1 MMHTM
6 LPHPFLT
13 LIVALVWVLIS
24 NELSAATVVVGV
36 AWGIV
41 AAKLTQRYW
50 PNRPR
55 VVHPFLIL
63 EYLAV
68 FAYDVLVSN
77 VQIAILVLFH
87 RAKSIGSAYVAV
99 PIELRSPEAIA
110 ALAGTI
116 TLTPGTLSVDVS
128 PDGKA
133 LYVHCLGTTD
143 GIRVAGHIKRRYESR
158 LRRIFE

>member
-1 MMHTM
+1 MMRAM

-13 LIVALVWVLIS
+13 LAVALVWVLIS
-24 NELSAATVVVGV
+24 NELSIATAAVGV

-41 AAKLTQRYW
+41 AAKVTQRYW

-55 VVHPFLIL
+55 VVHPLLIL

-68 FAYDVLVSN
+68 FVYDVLVSN
-77 VQIAILVLFH
+77 VQIAVLVLFH
-87 RAKSIGSAYVAV
+87 RASSIRSTFVSV

-116 TLTPGTLSVDVS
+116 TLTPGTLSVDVT
-128 PDGKA
+128 PDQTA

-143 GIRVAGHIKRRYESR
+143 GSRVATRIKDRYESR

>member
-1 MMHTM
+1 MVRAM

-13 LIVALVWVLIS
+13 LAVALVWVLIS
-24 NELSAATVVVGV
+24 NELSIATAVVGV
-36 AWGIV
+36 AWGMV
-41 AAKLTQRYW
+41 VAKLTQRYW

-55 VVHPFLIL
+55 VIRPLLIL

-77 VQIAILVLFH
+77 VQVALLVLFR
-87 RAKSIGSAYVAV
+87 RASSIRSGLVTV
-99 PIELRSPEAIA
+99 PIELASAEAIA

-128 PDGKA
+128 ADRRS
-133 LYVHCLGTTD
+133 LYVHCLDTTD
-143 GIRVAGHIKRRYESR
+143 GVRVAAHIKRRYESR

>member
-1 MMHTM
+1 MVRAM

-13 LIVALVWVLIS
+13 LAVMLVWILIS
-24 NELSAATVVVGV
+24 NEVSIATALVGL
-36 AWGIV
+36 AWGLV
-41 AAKLTQRYW
+41 VAKLTQRYW

-55 VVHPFLIL
+55 VVHPLLIL

-77 VQIAILVLFH
+77 VQIAGLVLF
-87 RAKSIGSAYVAV
+87 RRSESIRSAFVTV
-99 PIELRSPEAIA
+99 PIELQSPEAIA

-128 PDGKA
+128 ADRTA
-133 LYVHCLGTTD
+133 LYVHCLGTAD
-143 GIRVAGHIKRRYESR
+143 GAPVARHIKRRYESR
-158 LRRIFE
+158 LRRIFQ

>member
-1 MMHTM
+1 MLHAI

-13 LIVALVWVLIS
+13 LAVTLVWVLIA
-24 NELSAATVVVGV
+24 NELSTPTVVFGV
-36 AWGIV
+36 AWGIA
-41 AAKLTQRYW
+41 AAKLAERYW

-55 VVHPFLIL
+55 VVHPLLIL

-77 VQIAILVLFH
+77 VQIAGMVLFR
-87 RAKSIGSAYVAV
+87 RAKSIDSALVSV

-128 PDGKA
+128 ADGTA
-133 LYVHCLGTTD
+133 LWVHCLGTTD
-143 GIRVAGHIKRRYESR
+143 GARVARHIKRRYESR